1 MKDAITSR
9 NPTHQRSDQTMEAA
23 LKPKQTVARS
33 RSQVG
38 AVAGPVAAAL
48 VALFAFSAIFVEAF
62 NAPHPHRLGIGVV
75 GSAGTANRLQRGLDA
90 QARGAFH
97 VRGYAD
103 EAAGRHAVAHADV
116 RAVFIPGSSGDRL
129 LVATA
134 SSVPSAQLVTES
146 FRSLAAQTNTP
157 LAVRDVVP
165 LPAHDRFGLSSVFAV
180 VGTLIPSLAFGALLA
195 FLARDV
201 SPRLR
206 WSAVGGYAVLA
217 GLVVGLN
224 VDLLIGAL
232 TGAFAGVAL
241 VAGLLALAV
250 ASTVHGLTRVAGPAG
265 LVTAVALL
273 LLLGFPSS
281 GGAVTPQLQP
291 SFYGAIAAWL
301 PPGAA
306 LTAFRN
312 VVYFDWA
319 HTARPLLVLAAWA
332 AGGLAIGLLPDLRKS
347 GRRQPLRLA
356 SKGA

>member
-1 MKDAITSR
+1 
-9 NPTHQRSDQTMEAA
+9 MEVA
-23 LKPKQTVARS
+23 LKSKKPVAPP
-33 RSQVG
+33 RSQVVP
-38 AVAGPVAAAL
+38 VAGAVAAAL

-62 NAPHPHRLGIGVV
+62 HAPQPHSLGIGVV
-75 GSAGTANRLQRGLDA
+75 GSAATANRLQRELDA
-90 QARGAFH
+90 QAPGAFH
-97 VRGYAD
+97 VRGYGD

-116 RAVFIPGSSGDRL
+116 RAAFIPAASRDRL
-129 LVATA
+129 LVAAA
-134 SSVPSAQLVTES
+134 SGVPASQLVRES
-146 FRSLAAQTNTP
+146 FRSVAAQTNTP
-157 LAVRDVVP
+157 LAVRDVAP
-165 LPAHDRFGLSSVFAV
+165 LPAHDRFGLSSMFAV

-195 FLARDV
+195 LRGG
-201 SPRLR
+201 SSRLR

-217 GLVVGLN
+217 GLVVALN
-224 VDLLIGAL
+224 VDVLIGGL

-250 ASTVHGLTRVAGPAG
+250 AATVHGLTRVAGPAG

-291 SFYGAIAAWL
+291 GFYGAISAWL

-319 HTARPLLVLAAWA
+319 HTARPLMVLAAWG
-332 AGGLAIGLLPDLRKS
+332 AGSLATGLLADRRRS

-356 SKGA
+356 SEGA